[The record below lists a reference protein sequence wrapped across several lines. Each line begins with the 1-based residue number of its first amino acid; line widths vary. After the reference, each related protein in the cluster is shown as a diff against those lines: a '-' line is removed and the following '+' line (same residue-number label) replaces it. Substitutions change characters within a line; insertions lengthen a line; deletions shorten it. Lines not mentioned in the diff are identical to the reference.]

1 MQVVNDWHGGRE
13 EIAVKINPGP
23 RATNIVINS
32 PDREATR
39 DELTSYL
46 TKAGVDY
53 SLVATSKSSFD
64 AIKIV
69 DGKRVTTIVHKP
81 NEKFGTPDKTK
92 FIESAHALFLQ
103 IAASER
109 RDVVPDDLFYYG
121 EKYGSKVQIAVDTA
135 DIISKIT
142 PDWIQSAVT
151 TANALRPYTFR
162 NSVIHRD
169 SHLEA
174 AFRGKFQVLNR
185 QNRIFGGFD
194 KFQPADIYIV
204 NPECDLSFSAY
215 QSFEHFNDYLL
226 KQFHDGNFRPV
237 SLKKVKSEAVVCTLN
252 TTSEREQFQL
262 IGHSLSSEKGNVMST
277 KSNYLLAA
285 SDQQHYQCTMRTAGI
300 REWAFE
306 LQGKY
311 TALGKVGKGI
321 AFGIAQR
328 HGLILD
334 ETQKIEDLV
343 SCLTSES
350 DGVYTQAPSDDWHKS
365 KHTGLV
371 FLKALKDAT
380 PEQQTAALTEIV
392 SYAGSQSPLS
402 APYLRV
408 S

>member
-1 MQVVNDWHGGRE
+1 MQIVTDCLGGRDNTS
-13 EIAVKINPGP
+13 IRIVAGP

-39 DELTSYL
+39 EELTSYL
-46 TKAGVDY
+46 TKQGVEY

-64 AIKIV
+64 AVKIV
-69 DGKRVTTIVHKP
+69 EGKRVTTIVHKP

-92 FIESAHALFLQ
+92 FVESAHALALQ
-103 IAASER
+103 TAIAFGCDILWQ
-109 RDVVPDDLFYYG
+109 DVVDSAAVCAP
-121 EKYGSKVQIAVDTA
+121 KVQIRVDA
-135 DIISKIT
+135 EDIISRMT
-142 PDWIQSAVT
+142 PEWALSAVT
-151 TANALRPYTFR
+151 TANALRPYTFKD
-162 NSVIHRD
+162 SIIHRD

-185 QNRIFGGFD
+185 QHRLFGGFD

-215 QSFEHFNDYLL
+215 PDFESFNNYLL
-226 KQFHDGNFRPV
+226 EQFNNGNFRPV
-237 SLKKVKSEAVVCTLN
+237 SLKKVKREATIHTLN
-252 TTSEREQFQL
+252 TTPDREQFKL
-262 IGHSLSSEKGNVMST
+262 IGYGLSSERGNVMST
-277 KSNYLLAA
+277 KSTSLTAA
-285 SDQQHYQCTMRTAGI
+285 SDQRHHCIQMRTAGA

-306 LQGKY
+306 LKGKHSQ
-311 TALGKVGKGI
+311 LGKVGKSI
-321 AFGIAQR
+321 TFGIAQR
-328 HGLILD
+328 HGLNLD
-334 ETQKIEDLV
+334 ESQKIEDLV
-343 SCLTSES
+343 SCLATED
-350 DGVYTQAPSDDWHKS
+350 DGVYTEAPSADWHKS

-392 SYAGSQSPLS
+392 GYASSQSPFS